1 MNVKDFQ
8 DGKLFVFSKPFDTR
22 LKILNGFYFLSF
34 FGAAI
39 FFFLIPF
46 AESYYPLSAIAFSI
60 FASLVCLIASYRF
73 INKAFMSEQLF
84 TNKNQ
89 LQLIKTGFLTK
100 KKKSYDTTK
109 ISRLRNLNKPQLTR
123 HPLAGDSFDYLGFQT
138 EQQVINEMHGDN
150 RLAFDYEG
158 RTISFGQNIYSWEFD
173 ELENLL
179 SDITGID
186 LKHDNDFEK
195 TFS

>member
-1 MNVKDFQ
+1 
-8 DGKLFVFSKPFDTR
+8 
-22 LKILNGFYFLSF
+22 
-34 FGAAI
+34 
-39 FFFLIPF
+39 
-46 AESYYPLSAIAFSI
+46 
-60 FASLVCLIASYRF
+60 
-73 INKAFMSEQLF
+73 MSEQLF